1 MKLLIF
7 LCCVLTF
14 ISNTQAQKE
23 TFNFQSIEYT
33 ILDSKSSND
42 GTFDVQG
49 SVTLNHNKKTLKMDI
64 MGKDTLYHYDDI
76 IIFDEKSMMG
86 CPCNVREGKV
96 GRYVVLPLSNE
107 DFYIFDEVIYHRH
120 YSNGVAFVDVLIV
133 Q

>member
-1 MKLLIF
+1 MKLLI
-7 LCCVLTF
+7 LLYT
-14 ISNTQAQKE
+14 ILGLASNMQAQKE
-23 TFNFQSIEYT
+23 TFNFQSIQYT
-33 ILDSKSSND
+33 ILDSKTSID

-64 MGKDTLYHYDDI
+64 MGKDTLYHYEDI
-76 IIFDEKSMMG
+76 IMFDEKSMMG

-96 GRYVVLPLSNE
+96 GRYVLLPLSNE

-120 YSNGVAFVDVLIV
+120 YANGVAFIDVLFV